1 MKTKTQPINT
11 GYAVIYNQRKR
22 TRKEYLRKNNLI
34 SKKPWYTLT
43 KSELKAINKNKIAK
57 PMGEAKFM
65 ESTVQHKLS
74 KWIKKNP
81 KPSDKQNLFYKEFTE
96 DWKKEKEKKI
106 QHYRDVVPLT
116 YCKLK
121 VYGFYSYQ
129 DEDGNY
135 NYVTKLLK
143 KIKDKHF
150 ESVGVKQHC
159 LNENTKIYKLAYDIC
174 LEEGLKNENL
184 IMISIKTPTGLVL
197 TNIHKH
203 IIISDYYTN
212 YIYGNLCDDKKDNI
226 FYNEKVYK
234 FRPVVKNRKNKLYT
248 CELHNSDINDITRK
262 IKGPSVKKEEMNK
275 IADEIIN
282 KASLKY
288 NCVGVIYG
296 SSFTKIFEKKIAA

>member
-81 KPSDKQNLFYKEFTE
+81 KPNDKQNLFYKEFTE
-96 DWKKEKEKKI
+96 DWEKEKEKKL
-106 QHYRDVVPLT
+106 QHYRYVTPLT
-116 YCKLK
+116 SRKLK
-121 VYGFYSYQ
+121 VYGFYSHQ

-135 NYVTKLLK
+135 QYKTKLLK
-143 KIKDKHF
+143 IVKDKRF
-150 ESVGVKQHC
+150 ESVGVKMNC
-159 LNENTKIYKLAYDIC
+159 LNENTRLRKILHDITLKKS
-174 LEEGLKNENL
+174 LENEDL
-184 IMISIKTPTGLVL
+184 RRTWIETPNGIQLYCENSL
-197 TNIHKH
+197 
-203 IIISDYYTN
+203 IISNYYTN
-212 YIYGNLCDDKKDNI
+212 YIYGNLCDDKKEDI
-226 FYNEKVYK
+226 FYNKNVYE
-234 FRPVVKNRKNKLYT
+234 FRPIVKNSKNKLYT
-248 CELHNSDINDITRK
+248 CKLHNGDIDDITRK

-282 KASLKY
+282 KVSKKY

-296 SSFTKIFEKKIAA
+296 CEFTKIFEKRIAA